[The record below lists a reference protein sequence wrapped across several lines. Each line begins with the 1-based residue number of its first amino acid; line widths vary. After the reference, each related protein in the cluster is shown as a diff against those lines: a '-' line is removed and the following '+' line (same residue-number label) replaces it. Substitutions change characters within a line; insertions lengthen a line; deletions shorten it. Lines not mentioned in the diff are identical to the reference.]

1 MKISPG
7 CTAYPYKKAMD
18 ESRFLEACREALA
31 EGSRPG
37 GIGVLGEK
45 SLHAALKRYLESREA
60 CREVLVGRYV
70 ADIVNE
76 RGITEIQTAG
86 FGRLREKLAFFL
98 PNYPVTLVYP
108 VAAVKWLISVG
119 EDGALSRRRRSPKTG
134 GAWEMLTELYS
145 LRDLLKEPGLSLCAM
160 LLEVEEY
167 RLKDGRGRRGY
178 TRWERMPV
186 RLLEEVWAQE
196 PREFP
201 RLLPPDLPAEFTA
214 KDFQT
219 RGRFSKM
226 SGSLALTAA
235 RELGAVERVG
245 SRGRAYLYRV
255 HSF

>member
-1 MKISPG
+1 
-7 CTAYPYKKAMD
+7 MD

-145 LRDLLKEPGLSLCAM
+145 LRDLLKEP
-160 LLEVEEY
+160 
-167 RLKDGRGRRGY
+167 RLKDGWGRRGY